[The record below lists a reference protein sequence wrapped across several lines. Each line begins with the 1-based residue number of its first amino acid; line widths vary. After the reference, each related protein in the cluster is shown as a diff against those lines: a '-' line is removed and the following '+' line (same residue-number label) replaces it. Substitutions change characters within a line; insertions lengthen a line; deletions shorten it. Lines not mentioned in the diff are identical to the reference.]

1 MVVCRYEDEEYAG
14 DGCYHGQHCHHE
26 HCWDDVTVCICSQP
40 ECNDWT
46 PDVCSLYKLYRV
58 MFYKDY
64 KIYEV
69 CRVYKVF
76 SKQGNVSTPV
86 PVTDGSGIL
95 CWVGEGDDLEASQCF
110 HNQNMCGYLLV
121 SNTSSL
127 LRELVSTTFTHV
139 CHV

>member
-1 MVVCRYEDEEYAG
+1 
-14 DGCYHGQHCHHE
+14 
-26 HCWDDVTVCICSQP
+26 
-40 ECNDWT
+40 
-46 PDVCSLYKLYRV
+46 

-69 CRVYKVF
+69 CRVYKAF
-76 SKQGNVSTPV
+76 SNQGNVSTPV

-121 SNTSSL
+121 SNTYPRHLICS
-127 LRELVSTTFTHV
+127 EIK
-139 CHV
+139 

>member
-1 MVVCRYEDEEYAG
+1 
-14 DGCYHGQHCHHE
+14 
-26 HCWDDVTVCICSQP
+26 
-40 ECNDWT
+40 
-46 PDVCSLYKLYRV
+46 

-121 SNTSSL
+121 SNTYPRHLICS
-127 LRELVSTTFTHV
+127 EIK
-139 CHV
+139 

>member
-1 MVVCRYEDEEYAG
+1 
-14 DGCYHGQHCHHE
+14 
-26 HCWDDVTVCICSQP
+26 
-40 ECNDWT
+40 
-46 PDVCSLYKLYRV
+46 
-58 MFYKDY
+58 MFYKDF
-64 KIYEV
+64 KICEV
-69 CRVYKVF
+69 CKVYKVF

-127 LRELVSTTFTHV
+127 LRELVSTTFMFRLTRATSTAPASTRPPTITSSPRRGASM
-139 CHV
+139 